1 MAASKTA
8 NAETDV
14 DANVPAQRLTLSLIE
29 APRPVLPVGSPA
41 VSVIIPTKNEALN
54 LPWVFSRLP
63 EGLAEVI
70 VVDGA
75 STDDTIEVAQRLCPD
90 VMITPQTRAGKGNA
104 LACGLAEATGD
115 ILVTLDAD
123 GSADPH
129 EIVAFVQALLD
140 GADFAKG
147 TRFLPGGGSADITR
161 IRKLGNDVLAR
172 LVNHLYQVDYTDLCY
187 GFNAFWRHCLPY
199 LDLPSTSC
207 ARPMHGDGFEI
218 ETLINVRVAMS
229 ELNVVEVPSFEA
241 PRIHGSSNLNAFRDG
256 LRVLKTI
263 AQERRLSKETP
274 NLDEPPVPYPV
285 IDLTVMP

>member
-104 LACGLAEATGD
+104 LACGLAAATGD

-123 GSADPH
+123 GSADPY

-161 IRKLGNDVLAR
+161 IRKLGNGVLAR

-207 ARPMHGDGFEI
+207 GRPMHGDGFEI
-218 ETLINVRVAMS
+218 ETLISVRVAMS

-263 AQERRLSKETP
+263 AQERRLANETQ

-285 IDLTVMP
+285 IDLTGMP